1 MANIKSAKKRA
12 LTNEKRNLKNIA
24 RRSELKTATRKFAE
38 ALETKDVAA
47 AKELLRD
54 VNAKMARAKGKKV
67 LKAKAVGRK
76 MSRLSKRLNKIEKTV
91 SK

>member
-12 LTNEKRNLKNIA
+12 KTNEKRRIKNVV

-47 AKELLRD
+47 AQVLLRD
-54 VNAKMARAKGKKV
+54 VEA
-67 LKAKAVGRK
+67 K
-76 MSRLSKRLNKIEKTV
+76 MSRAKNKKVMKASAVSRKVGRLAKRLNKAQKAA